1 MFFERDN
8 IYHIYNQG
16 NNRQKI
22 FFKSENYYYFLKKI
36 NEHIL
41 PFSDIIAYCLM
52 PNHFHL
58 MVYVK
63 KVEIERPTLSQGF
76 TQSEALTKQ
85 RFNDSI
91 GVMLRSYTRA
101 INKQE
106 KMSGSLFRSLTKAEC
121 VTKISGCSPSFYNT
135 SSGTQISIQLPERQ
149 YLQVCFEYIHNNPV
163 KAKLVNRP
171 EDWYFSSYKD
181 YCGDRDGKLIN
192 RERAKEFG
200 LYSQGFTQSEALTKI
215 TT

>member
-1 MFFERDN
+1 MILDRDN

-16 NNRQKI
+16 NNRQII
-22 FFKSENYYYFLKKI
+22 FFKLENYHYFLKKI
-36 NEHIL
+36 SEHIL
-41 PFSDIIAYCLM
+41 PFADIIAYCLM

-63 KVEIERPTLSQGF
+63 QVEIERPTLSQGS
-76 TQSEALTKQ
+76 TQSEALTTKQ

-121 VTKISGCSPSFYNT
+121 VTKSSGCSPSFYDT
-135 SSGTQISIQLPERQ
+135 SVGTQISIQLPERQ
-149 YLQVCFEYIHNNPV
+149 YPQVCFEYIHNNPV
-163 KAKLVNRP
+163 KAKLVKRP
-171 EDWYFSSYKD
+171 EDWEYSSYKD
-181 YCGDRDGKLIN
+181 YYGDRDGKLIN
-192 RERAKEFG
+192 RERANEFG
-200 LYSQGFTQSEALTKI
+200 LFS
-215 TT
+215 